1 MKIIRSNRRTL
12 ALQVKNCELIVR
24 VPLFTFRSTIDNFVK
39 KHKSWIEKKLEQSKK
54 SPILSVEEI
63 KKLKKEAKEYI
74 FHRTSE
80 FASEYGIEYNNIRIT
95 SARTRWG
102 SCSSKKNLSFSYR
115 LIQVPLDVI
124 DYVIIHELAHLK
136 HMNHSKQFW
145 NNVGSMM
152 DDYKEKEEWL
162 KKNGGSI
169 G

>member
-1 MKIIRSNRRTL
+1 M
-12 ALQVKNCELIVR
+12 
-24 VPLFTFRSTIDNFVK
+24 
-39 KHKSWIEKKLEQSKK
+39 
-54 SPILSVEEI
+54 
-63 KKLKKEAKEYI
+63 
-74 FHRTSE
+74 
-80 FASEYGIEYNNIRIT
+80 ASEYGIEYNNIRIT

-145 NNVGSMM
+145 NHVGSMM